1 MFDKEKI
8 SEFFPGAEDFMIQPM
23 LIWTLP
29 ANKKDKLSEVCAS
42 GEYFATEKIDGAL
55 YQFCRTDKGNYLFGR
70 TVSVKNGLLTNKID
84 NVPHINSALSCL
96 PCGTVIVGEIYVPG
110 GTSKNVTSIMGC
122 LPAEA
127 IKRQDKQG
135 KIKYYLHD
143 MIFYD
148 GEDMQS
154 WGTEARYQK
163 LVEVWNEFHLEQFD
177 FLRLAESFD
186 TGIEERLSQILA
198 AGGEGIVLKKKDAPY
213 SEGKRPAWA
222 TIKCKQMD
230 TIDLVCTRA
239 IEATKEYTG
248 KELKTWPYW
257 EVKEPSFYDCFEEDH
272 CFAGWVNPQ
281 LVNGNYYYKYTQN
294 HSNTNCGIQLISDNE
309 RYYVP
314 VTKPYFYGWKTAIGI
329 GAYDDEG
336 NLKEI
341 GTVSSGLTDEMR
353 AHLDD
358 YVGKVVALQ
367 CMSIDHK
374 EKTLRHPIVKAWR
387 DDKNA
392 AECKLSE
399 VFH

>member
-1 MFDKEKI
+1 MFNKEKI
-8 SEFFPGAEDFMIQPM
+8 SEFFPGAEDLMIQPM

-29 ANKKDKLSEVCAS
+29 ANKKDKLSEICAS

-110 GTSKNVTSIMGC
+110 GTSKNVISIMGC

-143 MIFYD
+143 MIFYN

-154 WGTEARYQK
+154 WGAEARYQK
-163 LVEVWNEFHLEQFD
+163 LVEAWNEFHLEQFD

-186 TGIEERLSQILA
+186 TSIEERLSQILS

-248 KELKTWPYW
+248 KELETWPYW
-257 EVKEPSFYDCFEEDH
+257 QERSERD
-272 CFAGWVNPQ
+272 Q
-281 LVNGNYYYKYTQN
+281 NGEYTWLFSEGQYYKDYLHN
-294 HSNTNCGIQLISDNE
+294 PHIYRS
-309 RYYVP
+309 

-367 CMSIDHK
+367 CMSIDRK

-392 AECKLSE
+392 AECKLRE
-399 VFH
+399 VFS

>member
-8 SEFFPGAEDFMIQPM
+8 SEFFPGAEDLMIQPM

-29 ANKKDKLSEVCAS
+29 SNKKDKLSEICAS
-42 GEYFATEKIDGAL
+42 GEYFAEEKKDGAL

-84 NVPHINSALSCL
+84 NVPHIDSALSCL

-143 MIFYD
+143 MIFYN

-154 WGTEARYQK
+154 WGAEARYQK
-163 LVEVWNEFHLEQFD
+163 LVEAWNKFHLEQFD
-177 FLRLAESFD
+177 FLQLAESFD
-186 TGIEERLSQILA
+186 TGIEERLSQILS

-248 KELKTWPYW
+248 KELETWSYW
-257 EVKEPSFYDCFEEDH
+257 QERSERDQNGEYTWLSSEGQYYEDYLH
-272 CFAGWVNPQ
+272 NPHI
-281 LVNGNYYYKYTQN
+281 Y
-294 HSNTNCGIQLISDNE
+294 
-309 RYYVP
+309 RP

-358 YVGKVVALQ
+358 YVGKIVALQ
-367 CMSIDHK
+367 CMSIDRK

-392 AECKLSE
+392 AECKLRE
-399 VFH
+399 VFS

>member
-8 SEFFPGAEDFMIQPM
+8 SEFFPGAEDLMIQPM

-29 ANKKDKLSEVCAS
+29 ANKKDKLSEICAS
-42 GEYFATEKIDGAL
+42 GEYFAEEKIDGAL

-96 PCGTVIVGEIYVPG
+96 PCGTVIIGEIYVPG

-122 LPAEA
+122 LPVEA

-143 MIFYD
+143 MIFYN
-148 GEDMQS
+148 GEDMQF
-154 WGTEARYQK
+154 WGAETRYQK
-163 LVEVWNEFHLEQFD
+163 LVEVWDEFHLEQFD

-248 KELKTWPYW
+248 KELETWPYW
-257 EVKEPSFYDCFEEDH
+257 QERSERNQNGEYTWLSSEGQYYEDYLH
-272 CFAGWVNPQ
+272 NPHI
-281 LVNGNYYYKYTQN
+281 Y
-294 HSNTNCGIQLISDNE
+294 
-309 RYYVP
+309 RP

-367 CMSIDHK
+367 CMSIDRK

>member
-8 SEFFPGAEDFMIQPM
+8 SEFFPGAEDLMIQPM

-29 ANKKDKLSEVCAS
+29 SNKKDKLSEVCAS

-84 NVPHINSALSCL
+84 NVPHIDSALSCL
-96 PCGTVIVGEIYVPG
+96 PCGTVIVGEVYVPG

-143 MIFYD
+143 MIFYN
-148 GEDMQS
+148 GENMQS
-154 WGTEARYQK
+154 WGAEARYQK
-163 LVEVWNEFHLEQFD
+163 LVEAWNEFHLEQFD

-248 KELKTWPYW
+248 KELETWPYW
-257 EVKEPSFYDCFEEDH
+257 QERSERDQNGEYTWLSSEGQYYEDYLH
-272 CFAGWVNPQ
+272 NPHI
-281 LVNGNYYYKYTQN
+281 Y
-294 HSNTNCGIQLISDNE
+294 
-309 RYYVP
+309 RP
-314 VTKPYFYGWKTAIGI
+314 VTKPYFYDWKTAIGI

-367 CMSIDHK
+367 CMSIDRK

-399 VFH
+399 VFS

>member
-8 SEFFPGAEDFMIQPM
+8 SEFFPGAEDLMIQPM

-29 ANKKDKLSEVCAS
+29 ANKKDRLSEICVS
-42 GEYFATEKIDGAL
+42 GEYFAEEKIDGAL

-84 NVPHINSALSCL
+84 NVPHIDSALSCL
-96 PCGTVIVGEIYVPG
+96 PCGTVIIGEIYIPG

-143 MIFYD
+143 MIFYN
-148 GEDMQS
+148 GEDMRS
-154 WGTEARYQK
+154 WGAEARYQK
-163 LVEVWNEFHLEQFD
+163 LVEAWDEFHLEQFD

-198 AGGEGIVLKKKDAPY
+198 AGGEGVVLKKKDASY

-248 KELKTWPYW
+248 KELETWPYW
-257 EVKEPSFYDCFEEDH
+257 QERSERNQNGEYTWLSSEGQYYEDYLH
-272 CFAGWVNPQ
+272 NPHI
-281 LVNGNYYYKYTQN
+281 Y
-294 HSNTNCGIQLISDNE
+294 
-309 RYYVP
+309 RP

-367 CMSIDHK
+367 CMSIDRK

>member
-8 SEFFPGAEDFMIQPM
+8 SEFFPGAEDLMIQPM

-29 ANKKDKLSEVCAS
+29 SNKKDKLSEICAS
-42 GEYFATEKIDGAL
+42 GEYFAEEKKDGAL

-143 MIFYD
+143 MIFYN

-154 WGTEARYQK
+154 WGAEARYQK
-163 LVEVWNEFHLEQFD
+163 LVEAWNKFHLEQFD
-177 FLRLAESFD
+177 FLQLAESFD
-186 TGIEERLSQILA
+186 TGIEERLSQILS
-198 AGGEGIVLKKKDAPY
+198 AGGEGIVLKKKDASY

-248 KELKTWPYW
+248 KELETWSYW
-257 EVKEPSFYDCFEEDH
+257 QERSERDQNGEYTWLSSEGQYYEDYLH
-272 CFAGWVNPQ
+272 NPHI
-281 LVNGNYYYKYTQN
+281 Y
-294 HSNTNCGIQLISDNE
+294 
-309 RYYVP
+309 RP

-367 CMSIDHK
+367 CMSIDRK

-392 AECKLSE
+392 AECKLRE
-399 VFH
+399 VFS

>member
-8 SEFFPGAEDFMIQPM
+8 SEFFPGAEDLMIQPM

-29 ANKKDKLSEVCAS
+29 SNKKDKLSEICAS
-42 GEYFATEKIDGAL
+42 GEYFAEEKKDGAL

-143 MIFYD
+143 MIFYN

-154 WGTEARYQK
+154 WGAEARYQK
-163 LVEVWNEFHLEQFD
+163 LVEAWNKFHLEQFD
-177 FLRLAESFD
+177 FLQLAESFD
-186 TGIEERLSQILA
+186 TGIEERLSQILS

-248 KELKTWPYW
+248 KELETWSYW
-257 EVKEPSFYDCFEEDH
+257 QERSERDQNGEYTWLSSEGQYYEDYLH
-272 CFAGWVNPQ
+272 NPHI
-281 LVNGNYYYKYTQN
+281 Y
-294 HSNTNCGIQLISDNE
+294 
-309 RYYVP
+309 RP

-358 YVGKVVALQ
+358 YVGKIVVLQ
-367 CMSIDHK
+367 CMSIDRK

-392 AECKLSE
+392 AECKLRE
-399 VFH
+399 VFS

>member
-29 ANKKDKLSEVCAS
+29 VNKKDKLSEICVS
-42 GEYFATEKIDGAL
+42 GEYFAEEKKDGAL

-143 MIFYD
+143 MIFYN

-154 WGTEARYQK
+154 WGAEARYQK
-163 LVEVWNEFHLEQFD
+163 LVEAWNKFHLEQFD

-248 KELKTWPYW
+248 KELETWPYW
-257 EVKEPSFYDCFEEDH
+257 QERSERDQNGEYTWLSSEGQYYEDYLH
-272 CFAGWVNPQ
+272 NPHI
-281 LVNGNYYYKYTQN
+281 Y
-294 HSNTNCGIQLISDNE
+294 
-309 RYYVP
+309 RP

-367 CMSIDHK
+367 CMSIDRK

-399 VFH
+399 VLS

>member
-8 SEFFPGAEDFMIQPM
+8 SEFFPGAEDLMIQPM

-29 ANKKDKLSEVCAS
+29 ANKKDKLSEICAS
-42 GEYFATEKIDGAL
+42 GEYFAEEKIDGAL

-96 PCGTVIVGEIYVPG
+96 PCGTVIIGEIYIPG

-122 LPAEA
+122 LPVEA

-143 MIFYD
+143 MIFYN
-148 GEDMQS
+148 GEDMRS
-154 WGTEARYQK
+154 WGAEARYQK
-163 LVEVWNEFHLEQFD
+163 LVEAWNEFHLEQFD

-248 KELKTWPYW
+248 KELETWPYW
-257 EVKEPSFYDCFEEDH
+257 QERSERNQNGEYTWLSSEGQYYEDYLH
-272 CFAGWVNPQ
+272 NPHI
-281 LVNGNYYYKYTQN
+281 Y
-294 HSNTNCGIQLISDNE
+294 
-309 RYYVP
+309 RP

-358 YVGKVVALQ
+358 YIGKVVALQ
-367 CMSIDHK
+367 CMSIDRK

>member
-8 SEFFPGAEDFMIQPM
+8 SEFFPGAEDLMIQPM

-29 ANKKDKLSEVCAS
+29 SNKKDKLSKVCAS
-42 GEYFATEKIDGAL
+42 GEYFAEEKKDGAL

-96 PCGTVIVGEIYVPG
+96 PCGTVIVGEIYVSG

-143 MIFYD
+143 MIFYN

-154 WGTEARYQK
+154 WGAEARYQK
-163 LVEVWNEFHLEQFD
+163 LVEAWNKFHLEQFD
-177 FLRLAESFD
+177 FLQLAESFD
-186 TGIEERLSQILA
+186 TDIEERLSQILA

-248 KELKTWPYW
+248 KELETWPYW
-257 EVKEPSFYDCFEEDH
+257 QERSERDQNGEYTWLSSEGQYYEDYLH
-272 CFAGWVNPQ
+272 NPHI
-281 LVNGNYYYKYTQN
+281 Y
-294 HSNTNCGIQLISDNE
+294 
-309 RYYVP
+309 RP

-358 YVGKVVALQ
+358 YVGKVVVLQ
-367 CMSIDHK
+367 CMSIDRK

-387 DDKNA
+387 DDKNV

-399 VFH
+399 AFS

>member
-8 SEFFPGAEDFMIQPM
+8 SEFFPGAEDLMIQPM

-29 ANKKDKLSEVCAS
+29 SNKKDKLSEVCAS
-42 GEYFATEKIDGAL
+42 GEYFAEEKLDGAL

-84 NVPHINSALSCL
+84 NVPHIDSALSCL

-143 MIFYD
+143 MIFYN

-154 WGTEARYQK
+154 WGAEARYQK
-163 LVEVWNEFHLEQFD
+163 LVEAWNEFHLEQFD

-186 TGIEERLSQILA
+186 TDIEERLSQILA

-248 KELKTWPYW
+248 KELETWPYW
-257 EVKEPSFYDCFEEDH
+257 QERSERDQNGEYIWLSSEGQYYEDYLH
-272 CFAGWVNPQ
+272 NPHI
-281 LVNGNYYYKYTQN
+281 Y
-294 HSNTNCGIQLISDNE
+294 
-309 RYYVP
+309 RP

-367 CMSIDHK
+367 CMSIDRK

>member
-42 GEYFATEKIDGAL
+42 GEYFAEEKKDGAL

-96 PCGTVIVGEIYVPG
+96 PCGTVIVGEIYVSG

-143 MIFYD
+143 MIFYN

-154 WGTEARYQK
+154 WGAEARYQK
-163 LVEVWNEFHLEQFD
+163 LVEAWNEFHLEQFD

-248 KELKTWPYW
+248 KELETWPYW
-257 EVKEPSFYDCFEEDH
+257 QERSERDQNGEYTWLSSEGQYYEDYLH
-272 CFAGWVNPQ
+272 NPHI
-281 LVNGNYYYKYTQN
+281 Y
-294 HSNTNCGIQLISDNE
+294 
-309 RYYVP
+309 RP

-329 GAYDDEG
+329 GAYDDED

-367 CMSIDHK
+367 CMSIDRK

-399 VFH
+399 VFS

>member
-8 SEFFPGAEDFMIQPM
+8 SEFFPGAEDLMIQPM

-29 ANKKDKLSEVCAS
+29 SNKKDKLSEICAS

-84 NVPHINSALSCL
+84 NVPHIESALSCL

-143 MIFYD
+143 MIFYN

-154 WGTEARYQK
+154 WGAEARYQK
-163 LVEVWNEFHLEQFD
+163 LVEAWNKFHLEQFD

-186 TGIEERLSQILA
+186 TDIEERLSQILS

-248 KELKTWPYW
+248 KELETWPYW
-257 EVKEPSFYDCFEEDH
+257 QERSERDQNGEYTWLSSEGQYYEDYLH
-272 CFAGWVNPQ
+272 NPHI
-281 LVNGNYYYKYTQN
+281 Y
-294 HSNTNCGIQLISDNE
+294 
-309 RYYVP
+309 RP

-358 YVGKVVALQ
+358 YIGKVVALQ
-367 CMSIDHK
+367 CMSIDRK

-399 VFH
+399 VFS

>member
-8 SEFFPGAEDFMIQPM
+8 SEFFPGAEDLMIQPM

-29 ANKKDKLSEVCAS
+29 TNKKDKLSEICAS
-42 GEYFATEKIDGAL
+42 GEYFAEEKLDGAL
-55 YQFCRTDKGNYLFGR
+55 YQFCRTNRGNYLFGR

-84 NVPHINSALSCL
+84 NVPHVNSALSCL
-96 PCGTVIVGEIYVPG
+96 PCGTVIVGEIYVPD

-143 MIFYD
+143 IIFYN
-148 GEDMQS
+148 GENMQS
-154 WGTEARYQK
+154 WGAEARYQK
-163 LVEVWNEFHLEQFD
+163 LVEAWNEFHLEQFD

-248 KELKTWPYW
+248 KELETWPYW
-257 EVKEPSFYDCFEEDH
+257 QERSERDQNGEYTWLSSEGQYYEDYLH
-272 CFAGWVNPQ
+272 NPHI
-281 LVNGNYYYKYTQN
+281 Y
-294 HSNTNCGIQLISDNE
+294 
-309 RYYVP
+309 RP

-367 CMSIDHK
+367 CMSIDRE

>member
-8 SEFFPGAEDFMIQPM
+8 SEFFPGAEDLMIQPM

-29 ANKKDKLSEVCAS
+29 TNKKDKLSEICAS
-42 GEYFATEKIDGAL
+42 GEYFAEEKLDGAL
-55 YQFCRTDKGNYLFGR
+55 YQFCRTNRGNYLFGR

-96 PCGTVIVGEIYVPG
+96 PCGTVIVGEIYVPD

-143 MIFYD
+143 MIFYN
-148 GEDMQS
+148 GENMQS
-154 WGTEARYQK
+154 WGAEARYQK
-163 LVEVWNEFHLEQFD
+163 LVEAWNEFHLEQFD

-186 TGIEERLSQILA
+186 TGIEERLSQILS

-239 IEATKEYTG
+239 IEGTKEYTG
-248 KELKTWPYW
+248 KELETWPYW
-257 EVKEPSFYDCFEEDH
+257 QERSERDQNGEYTWLSSEGQYYEDYLH
-272 CFAGWVNPQ
+272 NPHI
-281 LVNGNYYYKYTQN
+281 YK
-294 HSNTNCGIQLISDNE
+294 
-309 RYYVP
+309 P

-367 CMSIDHK
+367 CMSIDRK
-374 EKTLRHPIVKAWR
+374 EKTLRHPIVKTWR

-399 VFH
+399 VFS

>member
-29 ANKKDKLSEVCAS
+29 ANKKDKLSEICAS

-70 TVSVKNGLLTNKID
+70 TVSVKNGLLTNKIG

-122 LPAEA
+122 LPVEA

-143 MIFYD
+143 MIFYN
-148 GEDMQS
+148 GENMQS
-154 WGTEARYQK
+154 WGAEARYQK

-248 KELKTWPYW
+248 KELETWPYW
-257 EVKEPSFYDCFEEDH
+257 QERSERDQNGQYIWLSSEGQYYEDYLH
-272 CFAGWVNPQ
+272 NPHI
-281 LVNGNYYYKYTQN
+281 Y
-294 HSNTNCGIQLISDNE
+294 
-309 RYYVP
+309 RP
-314 VTKPYFYGWKTAIGI
+314 VTKPCFYGWKTAIGI

-358 YVGKVVALQ
+358 YVGKVIALQ
-367 CMSIDHK
+367 CMSIDRK

>member
-8 SEFFPGAEDFMIQPM
+8 SEFFPGAEDLMIQPM

-29 ANKKDKLSEVCAS
+29 SNKKDKLSEVCAS
-42 GEYFATEKIDGAL
+42 GEYFAEQKIDGAL
-55 YQFCRTDKGNYLFGR
+55 YQFCRTAQGNYLFGR

-154 WGTEARYQK
+154 WGAEARYQK

-248 KELKTWPYW
+248 KELETWPYW
-257 EVKEPSFYDCFEEDH
+257 KDDI
-272 CFAGWVNPQ
+272 A
-281 LVNGNYYYKYTQN
+281 
-294 HSNTNCGIQLISDNE
+294 
-309 RYYVP
+309 

-329 GAYDDEG
+329 GAYDDED

-367 CMSIDHK
+367 CMSIDRK

-392 AECKLSE
+392 AECRLSE

>member
-8 SEFFPGAEDFMIQPM
+8 SEFFPGAEDLMIQPM

-29 ANKKDKLSEVCAS
+29 ANKKDKLSEICAS
-42 GEYFATEKIDGAL
+42 GEYFAEQKIDGAL

-84 NVPHINSALSCL
+84 NVPHIDSALSCL

-143 MIFYD
+143 MIFYN
-148 GEDMQS
+148 GENMQS
-154 WGTEARYQK
+154 WGAEARYQK
-163 LVEVWNEFHLEQFD
+163 LVEIWNEFHLEQFD

-186 TGIEERLSQILA
+186 TDIEERLSQILA

-248 KELKTWPYW
+248 KELNTWEYWVDFGGNPYHGRYLDDNGYATIRT
-257 EVKEPSFYDCFEEDH
+257 PM
-272 CFAGWVNPQ
+272 FA
-281 LVNGNYYYKYTQN
+281 
-294 HSNTNCGIQLISDNE
+294 
-309 RYYVP
+309 

-358 YVGKVVALQ
+358 YIGKVVALQ
-367 CMSIDHK
+367 CMSIDRK

-399 VFH
+399 VFS

>member
-8 SEFFPGAEDFMIQPM
+8 HEYFPGAEDLMIQPM

-29 ANKKDKLSEVCAS
+29 ANKKDKLGEVCAS
-42 GEYFATEKIDGAL
+42 GEYFAEQKVDGAL
-55 YQFCRTDKGNYLFGR
+55 YQFCRTEQGNYLFGR
-70 TVSVKNGLLTNKID
+70 TVSTKNGLLTNKID
-84 NVPHINSALSCL
+84 NVPHINDALSCL
-96 PCGTVIVGEIYVPG
+96 PPRTVIIGEIYVPG

-122 LPAEA
+122 LPKEA
-127 IKRQDKQG
+127 IRRQEG
-135 KIKYYLHD
+135 LGYIKYYLHD

-154 WGTEARYQK
+154 WGAEARYNK
-163 LVEVWNEFHLEQFD
+163 LVEVWNKFNLEQFD
-177 FLRLAESFD
+177 FLQLAESFD
-186 TGIEERLSQILA
+186 TGIEERLAQILS

-213 SEGKRPAWA
+213 AEGKRPAWA

-230 TIDLVCTRA
+230 TLDLVCTRA

-248 KELKTWPYW
+248 KELNTWEYWVDLGGNPYHGR
-257 EVKEPSFYDCFEEDH
+257 YLDD
-272 CFAGWVNPQ
+272 
-281 LVNGNYYYKYTQN
+281 NGYATIR
-294 HSNTNCGIQLISDNE
+294 TPMF
-309 RYYVP
+309 P

-329 GAYDDEG
+329 GAYDEDG

-341 GTVSSGLTDEMR
+341 GTVSSGLTDDMR

-367 CMSIDHK
+367 CMSIDRK
-374 EKTLRHPIVKAWR
+374 EKTLRHPIIRGWR

-399 VFH
+399 IFH

>member
-8 SEFFPGAEDFMIQPM
+8 SEFFPGAEDLMIQPM

-29 ANKKDKLSEVCAS
+29 ANKKDKLSEICAS
-42 GEYFATEKIDGAL
+42 GEYFAEEKLDGAL

-96 PCGTVIVGEIYVPG
+96 PCGTVIIGEIYVPG

-143 MIFYD
+143 MIFYN
-148 GEDMQS
+148 GENMQS
-154 WGTEARYQK
+154 WGAEARYQK
-163 LVEVWNEFHLEQFD
+163 LVEAWNEFHLEQFD

-248 KELKTWPYW
+248 KELNTWEYWVDFGGNPY
-257 EVKEPSFYDCFEEDH
+257 H
-272 CFAGWVNPQ
+272 G
-281 LVNGNYYYKYTQN
+281 
-294 HSNTNCGIQLISDNE
+294 
-309 RYYVP
+309 RYLN
-314 VTKPYFYGWKTAIGI
+314 
-329 GAYDDEG
+329 DEG

-367 CMSIDHK
+367 CMSIDRK

-399 VFH
+399 VFS

>member
-8 SEFFPGAEDFMIQPM
+8 SEFFPGAEDLMIQPM

-29 ANKKDKLSEVCAS
+29 TNKKDKLSEICAS
-42 GEYFATEKIDGAL
+42 GEYFAEEKLDGAL
-55 YQFCRTDKGNYLFGR
+55 YQFCRTNRGNYLFGR

-96 PCGTVIVGEIYVPG
+96 PCGTVIVGEIYVPD

-143 MIFYD
+143 MIFYN
-148 GEDMQS
+148 GENMQS
-154 WGTEARYQK
+154 WGAEARYQK
-163 LVEVWNEFHLEQFD
+163 LVEAWNEFHLEQFD

-186 TGIEERLSQILA
+186 TGIEERLSQILST
-198 AGGEGIVLKKKDAPY
+198 GGEGIVLKKKDAPY

-248 KELKTWPYW
+248 KELETWPYW
-257 EVKEPSFYDCFEEDH
+257 QERSERDQNGEYTWLSSEGQYYEDYLH
-272 CFAGWVNPQ
+272 NPHI
-281 LVNGNYYYKYTQN
+281 YK
-294 HSNTNCGIQLISDNE
+294 
-309 RYYVP
+309 P

-358 YVGKVVALQ
+358 YVGKIVALQ
-367 CMSIDHK
+367 CMSIDRK

-392 AECKLSE
+392 AECKLRE
-399 VFH
+399 VFS

>member
-8 SEFFPGAEDFMIQPM
+8 SEFFPGAEDLMIQPM

-29 ANKKDKLSEVCAS
+29 SNKKDKLSEICAS

-84 NVPHINSALSCL
+84 NVPHINFALSCL

-135 KIKYYLHD
+135 KIRYYLHD

-154 WGTEARYQK
+154 LGAETRYQK
-163 LVEVWNEFHLEQFD
+163 LVEAWNKFHLEQFD

-186 TGIEERLSQILA
+186 TSIEERLSQILA
-198 AGGEGIVLKKKDAPY
+198 TGGEGIVLKKKDAPY

-248 KELKTWPYW
+248 KELETWPYW
-257 EVKEPSFYDCFEEDH
+257 QERSERDQNGEYTWLSSEGQYYEDYLH
-272 CFAGWVNPQ
+272 NPHI
-281 LVNGNYYYKYTQN
+281 Y
-294 HSNTNCGIQLISDNE
+294 
-309 RYYVP
+309 RP

-367 CMSIDHK
+367 CMSIDRK

-399 VFH
+399 VFS

>member
-8 SEFFPGAEDFMIQPM
+8 SEFFPGAEDLMIQPM

-29 ANKKDKLSEVCAS
+29 ANKKDKLSEICAS
-42 GEYFATEKIDGAL
+42 GEYFAEEKIDGAL

-96 PCGTVIVGEIYVPG
+96 PCGTVIIGEIYIPG

-143 MIFYD
+143 MIFYN

-154 WGTEARYQK
+154 WGAEARYQK
-163 LVEVWNEFHLEQFD
+163 LVEAWNEFHLEQFD

-248 KELKTWPYW
+248 KELETWPYW
-257 EVKEPSFYDCFEEDH
+257 QERSERNQNGEYIWLSSEGQYYEDYLH
-272 CFAGWVNPQ
+272 NPHI
-281 LVNGNYYYKYTQN
+281 Y
-294 HSNTNCGIQLISDNE
+294 
-309 RYYVP
+309 RP

-367 CMSIDHK
+367 CMSIDRK

>member
-8 SEFFPGAEDFMIQPM
+8 SEFFPGAEDLMIQPM

-29 ANKKDKLSEVCAS
+29 ANKKDKFSEVCAS

-84 NVPHINSALSCL
+84 NVPHIDSALSCL
-96 PCGTVIVGEIYVPG
+96 PYGTVIVGEIYVSG

-154 WGTEARYQK
+154 WGAEARYQK
-163 LVEVWNEFHLEQFD
+163 LAEVWNKFHLERFD

-230 TIDLVCTRA
+230 TIDLVCTRT

-248 KELKTWPYW
+248 KELNTWEYWIDLGGNPYHGRYLNDEGYATIKTPM
-257 EVKEPSFYDCFEEDH
+257 F
-272 CFAGWVNPQ
+272 
-281 LVNGNYYYKYTQN
+281 
-294 HSNTNCGIQLISDNE
+294 
-309 RYYVP
+309 P

-336 NLKEI
+336 RLKEI

-353 AHLDD
+353 AHLND

-367 CMSIDHK
+367 CMSIDRK

-392 AECKLSE
+392 AECKLNEIFS
-399 VFH
+399 

>member
-8 SEFFPGAEDFMIQPM
+8 SEFFPGAEDLMIQPM

-29 ANKKDKLSEVCAS
+29 ANKKDKLSEICAS
-42 GEYFATEKIDGAL
+42 GEYFAEEKKDGAL
-55 YQFCRTDKGNYLFGR
+55 YQFCCTDKGNYLFGR

-84 NVPHINSALSCL
+84 NVPHINYALSCL
-96 PCGTVIVGEIYVPG
+96 PCSTVIIGEIYVPG

-154 WGTEARYQK
+154 WGAEARYQK

-177 FLRLAESFD
+177 FLQLAESFD

-198 AGGEGIVLKKKDAPY
+198 TGGEGIVLKKKDAPY

-248 KELKTWPYW
+248 KELETWPYW
-257 EVKEPSFYDCFEEDH
+257 QERSELNQNGEYTWLSSEGQYYEDYLH
-272 CFAGWVNPQ
+272 NPHI
-281 LVNGNYYYKYTQN
+281 Y
-294 HSNTNCGIQLISDNE
+294 
-309 RYYVP
+309 RP

-329 GAYDDEG
+329 GAYDDEA

-367 CMSIDHK
+367 CMSIDRK

-399 VFH
+399 IFS

>member
-8 SEFFPGAEDFMIQPM
+8 SEFFPGAEDLMIQPM

-29 ANKKDKLSEVCAS
+29 ANKKDKLSEICAS
-42 GEYFATEKIDGAL
+42 GEYFAEEKLDGAL

-96 PCGTVIVGEIYVPG
+96 PCGTVIIGEIYVPG

-143 MIFYD
+143 MIFYN
-148 GEDMQS
+148 GENMQS
-154 WGTEARYQK
+154 WGAEARYQK
-163 LVEVWNEFHLEQFD
+163 LVEAWNEFHLEQFD

-248 KELKTWPYW
+248 KELETWPYW
-257 EVKEPSFYDCFEEDH
+257 QERSERNQNGEYTWLSSEGQYYEDYLH
-272 CFAGWVNPQ
+272 NPHI
-281 LVNGNYYYKYTQN
+281 Y
-294 HSNTNCGIQLISDNE
+294 
-309 RYYVP
+309 RP

-367 CMSIDHK
+367 CMSIDRK

>member
-8 SEFFPGAEDFMIQPM
+8 SEFFPGAEGLMIQPM

-42 GEYFATEKIDGAL
+42 GEYFAEEKKDGAL

-96 PCGTVIVGEIYVPG
+96 PCGTVIVGEIYVSG

-143 MIFYD
+143 MIFYN

-154 WGTEARYQK
+154 WGAEARYQK
-163 LVEVWNEFHLEQFD
+163 LVEAWNKFHLEQFD
-177 FLRLAESFD
+177 FLQLAESFD

-248 KELKTWPYW
+248 KELETWPYW
-257 EVKEPSFYDCFEEDH
+257 QERSERDQNGEYTWLSSEGQYYEDYLH
-272 CFAGWVNPQ
+272 NPHI
-281 LVNGNYYYKYTQN
+281 Y
-294 HSNTNCGIQLISDNE
+294 
-309 RYYVP
+309 RP

-358 YVGKVVALQ
+358 YVGKVVVLQ
-367 CMSIDHK
+367 CMSIDRK

-387 DDKNA
+387 DDKNV

-399 VFH
+399 AFS

>member
-8 SEFFPGAEDFMIQPM
+8 SEFFPGAEDLMIQPM

-29 ANKKDKLSEVCAS
+29 TNKKDKLSEICAS
-42 GEYFATEKIDGAL
+42 GEYFAEEKLDGAL
-55 YQFCRTDKGNYLFGR
+55 YQFCRTNRGNYLFGR

-84 NVPHINSALSCL
+84 NVPHVNSALSCL
-96 PCGTVIVGEIYVPG
+96 PCGTVIVGEIYVPD

-143 MIFYD
+143 MIFYN
-148 GEDMQS
+148 GENMQS
-154 WGTEARYQK
+154 WGAEARYQK
-163 LVEVWNEFHLEQFD
+163 LVEAWNEFHLEQFD

-230 TIDLVCTRA
+230 TIDLICIRA

-248 KELKTWPYW
+248 KELETWPYW
-257 EVKEPSFYDCFEEDH
+257 QERSERDQNGEYTWLSSEGQYYEDYLH
-272 CFAGWVNPQ
+272 NPHI
-281 LVNGNYYYKYTQN
+281 Y
-294 HSNTNCGIQLISDNE
+294 
-309 RYYVP
+309 RP

-367 CMSIDHK
+367 CMSIDRE

>member
-8 SEFFPGAEDFMIQPM
+8 SEFFPGAEDLMIQPM

-42 GEYFATEKIDGAL
+42 GEYFAEEKLDGAL

-143 MIFYD
+143 MIFYN
-148 GEDMQS
+148 GENMQS
-154 WGTEARYQK
+154 WGAEARYQK
-163 LVEVWNEFHLEQFD
+163 LVEAWNEFHLKQFD

-248 KELKTWPYW
+248 KELETWPYW
-257 EVKEPSFYDCFEEDH
+257 KD
-272 CFAGWVNPQ
+272 
-281 LVNGNYYYKYTQN
+281 
-294 HSNTNCGIQLISDNE
+294 GIA
-309 RYYVP
+309 

-367 CMSIDHK
+367 CMSIDRK

-399 VFH
+399 VFS

>member
-8 SEFFPGAEDFMIQPM
+8 SEFFPGAEDLMIQPM

-29 ANKKDKLSEVCAS
+29 SNKKDKLSEVCAS

-84 NVPHINSALSCL
+84 NVPHIDSALSCL
-96 PCGTVIVGEIYVPG
+96 PCGTVIVGEVYVPG

-143 MIFYD
+143 MIFYG
-148 GEDMQS
+148 GENMQS
-154 WGTEARYQK
+154 WGAEARYQK
-163 LVEVWNEFHLEQFD
+163 LVEVWNKFHLEQFD

-186 TGIEERLSQILA
+186 TSIEERLSQILS

-248 KELKTWPYW
+248 KELETWPYW
-257 EVKEPSFYDCFEEDH
+257 QERSERDQNGEYTWLSSEGQYYEDYLH
-272 CFAGWVNPQ
+272 NPHI
-281 LVNGNYYYKYTQN
+281 Y
-294 HSNTNCGIQLISDNE
+294 
-309 RYYVP
+309 RP

-367 CMSIDHK
+367 CMSIDRK

-399 VFH
+399 VFS

>member
-8 SEFFPGAEDFMIQPM
+8 SEFFPGAEDLMIQPM

-29 ANKKDKLSEVCAS
+29 SNKKDKLSEICAS

-55 YQFCRTDKGNYLFGR
+55 YQFCCTDKGNYLFGR

-96 PCGTVIVGEIYVPG
+96 PCGTVIIGEIYVPG

-143 MIFYD
+143 MIFYNR
-148 GEDMQS
+148 EDMQS
-154 WGTEARYQK
+154 WGAEARYQK
-163 LVEVWNEFHLEQFD
+163 LVEVWSEFHLEQFD

-186 TGIEERLSQILA
+186 TDIEERLSQILA

-248 KELKTWPYW
+248 KELETWPYW
-257 EVKEPSFYDCFEEDH
+257 QERSERNQNGEYTWLSSEGQYYEDYLH
-272 CFAGWVNPQ
+272 NPHI
-281 LVNGNYYYKYTQN
+281 Y
-294 HSNTNCGIQLISDNE
+294 
-309 RYYVP
+309 RP

-353 AHLDD
+353 AHLDG
-358 YVGKVVALQ
+358 YVGQVVALQ
-367 CMSIDHK
+367 CMSIDRK

-399 VFH
+399 VFS

>member
-8 SEFFPGAEDFMIQPM
+8 SEFFPGAEDLMIQPM

-29 ANKKDKLSEVCAS
+29 SNKKDKLSEVCAS

-84 NVPHINSALSCL
+84 NVPHIDSALSCL

-143 MIFYD
+143 MIFYN
-148 GEDMQS
+148 GENMQS
-154 WGTEARYQK
+154 WGAETRYQK
-163 LVEVWNEFHLEQFD
+163 LVEAWNEFHLEQFD

-198 AGGEGIVLKKKDAPY
+198 AGGEGIVLKKKDALY

-257 EVKEPSFYDCFEEDH
+257 QERSERDQNGEYTWLSSEGQYYEDYLH
-272 CFAGWVNPQ
+272 NPHI
-281 LVNGNYYYKYTQN
+281 Y
-294 HSNTNCGIQLISDNE
+294 
-309 RYYVP
+309 RP

-367 CMSIDHK
+367 CMSIDRK

>member
-8 SEFFPGAEDFMIQPM
+8 SEFFPGAEDLMIQPM

-29 ANKKDKLSEVCAS
+29 TNKKDKLSEICAS
-42 GEYFATEKIDGAL
+42 GEYFAEEKLDGAL
-55 YQFCRTDKGNYLFGR
+55 YQFCRTNRGNYLFGR
-70 TVSVKNGLLTNKID
+70 TVSVKNRLLTNKID

-96 PCGTVIVGEIYVPG
+96 PCGTVIVGEIYVPD

-143 MIFYD
+143 MIFYN
-148 GEDMQS
+148 GENMQS
-154 WGTEARYQK
+154 WGAEARYQK
-163 LVEVWNEFHLEQFD
+163 LVEVWNKFHLEQFD

-186 TGIEERLSQILA
+186 TGIEERLSQILS

-248 KELKTWPYW
+248 KELETWPYW
-257 EVKEPSFYDCFEEDH
+257 QERSERDQNGEYTWLSSEGQYYEDYLH
-272 CFAGWVNPQ
+272 NPHI
-281 LVNGNYYYKYTQN
+281 YK
-294 HSNTNCGIQLISDNE
+294 
-309 RYYVP
+309 P

-367 CMSIDHK
+367 CMSIDRK
-374 EKTLRHPIVKAWR
+374 EKTLRHPIVKTWR

-399 VFH
+399 VFS

>member
-8 SEFFPGAEDFMIQPM
+8 SEFFPGAEDLMIQPM

-29 ANKKDKLSEVCAS
+29 TNKKDKLSEICAS
-42 GEYFATEKIDGAL
+42 GEYFAEEKLDGAL
-55 YQFCRTDKGNYLFGR
+55 YQFCRTNRGNYLFGR

-96 PCGTVIVGEIYVPG
+96 PCGTVIVGEIYVPD

-143 MIFYD
+143 MIFYN
-148 GEDMQS
+148 GENMQS
-154 WGTEARYQK
+154 WGAEARYQK
-163 LVEVWNEFHLEQFD
+163 LVEAWNEFHLEQFD

-248 KELKTWPYW
+248 KELETWPYW
-257 EVKEPSFYDCFEEDH
+257 QERSERDQNGEYTWLSSEGQYYEDYLH
-272 CFAGWVNPQ
+272 NPHI
-281 LVNGNYYYKYTQN
+281 Y
-294 HSNTNCGIQLISDNE
+294 
-309 RYYVP
+309 RP

-367 CMSIDHK
+367 CMSIDRK

>member
-29 ANKKDKLSEVCAS
+29 ANKKDKLSEICVS
-42 GEYFATEKIDGAL
+42 GEYFAEEKKDGAL

-143 MIFYD
+143 MIFYN

-154 WGTEARYQK
+154 WGAEARYQK
-163 LVEVWNEFHLEQFD
+163 LVETWNEFHLEQFD

-248 KELKTWPYW
+248 KELETWPYW
-257 EVKEPSFYDCFEEDH
+257 QERSERDQNGEYTWLSSEGQYYEDYLH
-272 CFAGWVNPQ
+272 NPHI
-281 LVNGNYYYKYTQN
+281 Y
-294 HSNTNCGIQLISDNE
+294 
-309 RYYVP
+309 RP

-367 CMSIDHK
+367 CMSIDRK

-399 VFH
+399 VFS

>member
-8 SEFFPGAEDFMIQPM
+8 SEFFPGAEDLMIQPM

-29 ANKKDKLSEVCAS
+29 ANKKDKLSEIFAS
-42 GEYFATEKIDGAL
+42 GEYFAEQKIDGAL

-96 PCGTVIVGEIYVPG
+96 PCGTVIIGEIYVPG

-143 MIFYD
+143 MIFYN

-154 WGTEARYQK
+154 WGAEARYQK
-163 LVEVWNEFHLEQFD
+163 LIEAWNEFHLEQFD

-186 TGIEERLSQILA
+186 TDIEERLSQILA

-248 KELKTWPYW
+248 KELNTWEYWVDFGGKPYHGRYLDDNGYATIRT
-257 EVKEPSFYDCFEEDH
+257 PM
-272 CFAGWVNPQ
+272 FA
-281 LVNGNYYYKYTQN
+281 
-294 HSNTNCGIQLISDNE
+294 
-309 RYYVP
+309 

-358 YVGKVVALQ
+358 YVGKVGALQ
-367 CMSIDHK
+367 CMSIDRK

-399 VFH
+399 VFS

>member
-42 GEYFATEKIDGAL
+42 GEYFAEEKKDGAL

-96 PCGTVIVGEIYVPG
+96 PYGTVIVGEIYVPD

-143 MIFYD
+143 MIFYN
-148 GEDMQS
+148 GENMQS
-154 WGTEARYQK
+154 WGAEARYQK
-163 LVEVWNEFHLEQFD
+163 LVEAWNEFHLEQFD

-248 KELKTWPYW
+248 KELETWPYW
-257 EVKEPSFYDCFEEDH
+257 QERSERDQNGEYTWLSSEGQYYEDYLH
-272 CFAGWVNPQ
+272 NPHI
-281 LVNGNYYYKYTQN
+281 YK
-294 HSNTNCGIQLISDNE
+294 
-309 RYYVP
+309 P

-367 CMSIDHK
+367 CMSIDRK

-399 VFH
+399 VFS

>member
-29 ANKKDKLSEVCAS
+29 SNKKDKLSEVCAS
-42 GEYFATEKIDGAL
+42 GEYFAEQKIDGAL

-143 MIFYD
+143 MIFYG

-154 WGTEARYQK
+154 WGAEARYQK
-163 LVEVWNEFHLEQFD
+163 LVEVWNKFHLEQFD
-177 FLRLAESFD
+177 FLRLADSFD
-186 TGIEERLSQILA
+186 TGIEERLSQILS

-230 TIDLVCTRA
+230 AIDLVCTRA

-248 KELKTWPYW
+248 KELETWPYW
-257 EVKEPSFYDCFEEDH
+257 QERSERDQNGEYTWLSSEGQYYEDYLH
-272 CFAGWVNPQ
+272 NPHI
-281 LVNGNYYYKYTQN
+281 YK
-294 HSNTNCGIQLISDNE
+294 
-309 RYYVP
+309 P

-367 CMSIDHK
+367 CMSIDRK

-392 AECKLSE
+392 TECKLSE
-399 VFH
+399 VFS

>member
-8 SEFFPGAEDFMIQPM
+8 SEFFPGAEDLMIQPM

-29 ANKKDKLSEVCAS
+29 TNKKDKLSEICAS
-42 GEYFATEKIDGAL
+42 GEYFAEEKLDGAL
-55 YQFCRTDKGNYLFGR
+55 YQFCRTNRGNYLFGR

-96 PCGTVIVGEIYVPG
+96 PCGTVIVGEIYVPD

-143 MIFYD
+143 MIFYN
-148 GEDMQS
+148 GENMQS
-154 WGTEARYQK
+154 WGAEARYQK
-163 LVEVWNEFHLEQFD
+163 LVEAWNEFHLEQFD

-186 TGIEERLSQILA
+186 TGIEERLSQILS

-248 KELKTWPYW
+248 KELETWPYW
-257 EVKEPSFYDCFEEDH
+257 QERSERDQNGEYTWLSSEGQYYEDYLH
-272 CFAGWVNPQ
+272 NPHI
-281 LVNGNYYYKYTQN
+281 YK
-294 HSNTNCGIQLISDNE
+294 
-309 RYYVP
+309 P

-367 CMSIDHK
+367 CMSIDRK
-374 EKTLRHPIVKAWR
+374 EKTLRHPIVKTWR

-399 VFH
+399 VFS